1 MRSTFFDNKT
11 GFGAGVSV
19 SEELA
24 QKIHRPVIKKFK

>member
-11 GFGAGVSV
+11 GFGVGVSV
-19 SEELA
+19 SEELT